1 MLRCNES
8 VAGERDSAVGRVG
21 VLDIFGFERMQF
33 NSLEQLCINYTN
45 EKLHQVFINE
55 VFEGEKRV
63 YEAEGIDPGAIEFK
77 DNAAVLQMNSG
88 CNPHDISGKSGAT
101 AAQIKKKKKTS
112 TFGIARGSQLL
123 LEGVLNVLLSKIHFC
138 VCKACIARRVILKA
152 TPDLRSQAFWTIRA
166 SLGWGNYS
174 LEGPRNNIRHEPQT
188 PHAICTLAR
197 SKKLKPRAACN
208 IVV

>member
-1 MLRCNES
+1 M
-8 VAGERDSAVGRVG
+8 GERDKAIGRVG

-88 CNPHDISGKSGAT
+88 CNPHDISGKSGASAT
-101 AAQIKKKKKTS
+101 EMKTKKKMS
-112 TFGIARGSQLL
+112 TFGILDDCCKQESTQDEVFCERLTKRWGEDGPYETKG
-123 LEGVLNVLLSKIHFC
+123 LEGCGNKEGLAPLFMKPKFGMEEFSVVHF
-138 VCKACIARRVILKA
+138 AG
-152 TPDLRSQAFWTIRA
+152 T
-166 SLGWGNYS
+166 
-174 LEGPRNNIRHEPQT
+174 
-188 PHAICTLAR
+188 
-197 SKKLKPRAACN
+197 
-208 IVV
+208 

>member
-1 MLRCNES
+1 M
-8 VAGERDSAVGRVG
+8 GERDKAIGRVG

-63 YEAEGIDPGAIEFK
+63 YEAEGIDPGAIDFK

-123 LEGVLNVLLSKIHFC
+123 PGLGGCLECFIIKNTFC
-138 VCKACIARRVILKA
+138 VCVKHALRV
-152 TPDLRSQAFWTIRA
+152 
-166 SLGWGNYS
+166 
-174 LEGPRNNIRHEPQT
+174 
-188 PHAICTLAR
+188 
-197 SKKLKPRAACN
+197 
-208 IVV
+208 V